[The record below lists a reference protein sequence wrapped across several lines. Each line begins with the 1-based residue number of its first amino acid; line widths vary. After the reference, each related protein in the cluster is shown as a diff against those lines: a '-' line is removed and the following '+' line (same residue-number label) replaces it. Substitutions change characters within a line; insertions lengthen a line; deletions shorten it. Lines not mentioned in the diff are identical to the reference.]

1 MTELTEQLSQQKEEF
16 DAELAS
22 KQEELTKATEDLA
35 GAQKAEKDLKIKV
48 DAALTERNMLTK
60 EIKSKEKEN

>member
-35 GAQKAEKDLKIKV
+35 GAQKAEKELKIKV